1 MQLNPGN
8 ILHVYNRGNNKQ
20 LIFFNEDNY
29 YFFTDKVKK
38 QIATV
43 SDVLAYCLMPNHF
56 HFLLHTTEYSC
67 QPKKVGS
74 LTTTELQNGIRLL
87 QSSYANSINKQYT
100 RTGSLFQ
107 QNTKLKVLNDKQY
120 NYSYRDKY
128 AETCFHYIHQNP
140 LKAGLVS
147 KLEDWKFSS
156 FNEYMLADKGFCNID
171 IAKQLLDI
179 KQENFY
185 KVSYDM
191 IKPEFLEKIW

>member
-107 QNTKLKVLNDKQY
+107 QNTKLKVLNEQSKPV
-120 NYSYRDKY
+120 YRTFAVNKRYFNKGLYDNKRSSDRSIEPG
-128 AETCFHYIHQNP
+128 AGARPGQGPGNP
-140 LKAGLVS
+140 
-147 KLEDWKFSS
+147 
-156 FNEYMLADKGFCNID
+156 
-171 IAKQLLDI
+171 
-179 KQENFY
+179 
-185 KVSYDM
+185 
-191 IKPEFLEKIW
+191 